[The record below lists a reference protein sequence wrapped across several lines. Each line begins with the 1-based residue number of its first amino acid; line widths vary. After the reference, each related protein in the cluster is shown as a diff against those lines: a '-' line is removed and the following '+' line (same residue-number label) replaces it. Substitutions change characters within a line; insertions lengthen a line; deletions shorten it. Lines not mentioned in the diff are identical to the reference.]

1 MQLEEVLRTKLAN
14 GSQEIDIKEW
24 MTRVAL
30 EIIGQGGLG
39 YSFETLDETKSNQY
53 AAAVKMLL

>member
-1 MQLEEVLRTKLAN
+1 MKLAN
-14 GSQEIDIKEW
+14 GPQEIDVKEW

-30 EIIGQGGLG
+30 EIVGQSGLG